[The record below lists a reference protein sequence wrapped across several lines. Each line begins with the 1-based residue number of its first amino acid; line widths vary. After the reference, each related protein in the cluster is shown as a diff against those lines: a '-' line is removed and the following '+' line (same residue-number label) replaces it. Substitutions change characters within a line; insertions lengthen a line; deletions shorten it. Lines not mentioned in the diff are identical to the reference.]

1 MSLQEHEIKE
11 LDELCKQITLKNFEI
26 ERLHD
31 KVRMFIRYRALEND
45 ANISKAELML
55 RRGARHI
62 NRSKNFFQDFINNN
76 TGAKDD

>member
-11 LDELCKQITLKNFEI
+11 LDELCKQITLHNFEI

-31 KVRMFIRYRALEND
+31 KVRMFIRDRALEND

-55 RRGARHI
+55 RQGTRHI
-62 NRSKNFFQDFINNN
+62 NKSKNFFRDFINNN
-76 TGAKDD
+76 TKQNS

>member
-31 KVRMFIRYRALEND
+31 KVRMFIRDRALEND

-55 RRGARHI
+55 RQGTRRI
-62 NRSKNFFQDFINNN
+62 NKSKNFFQDFINSN
-76 TGAKDD
+76 TGVKDD

>member
-1 MSLQEHEIKE
+1 MRLQEHEIKE

-45 ANISKAELML
+45 ANIYNAELVL
-55 RRGARHI
+55 RRGIRHI
-62 NRSKNFFQDFINNN
+62 NKSKNFFQDFINSN
-76 TGAKDD
+76 TEQNS

>member
-26 ERLHD
+26 GRLHD
-31 KVRMFIRYRALEND
+31 KVRMFIRNRALEND
-45 ANISKAELML
+45 ANIYNAELML
-55 RRGARHI
+55 RRGTRHI
-62 NRSKNFFQDFINNN
+62 NRSKNFFKDFINSN

>member
-31 KVRMFIRYRALEND
+31 KVRMFIRDRALEND

-55 RRGARHI
+55 RRGTRRI
-62 NRSKNFFQDFINNN
+62 NKSKNFFQDFINSN

>member
-45 ANISKAELML
+45 ANIYNAELML
-55 RRGARHI
+55 RQGTRRI
-62 NRSKNFFQDFINNN
+62 NKSKNFFQDFINSN